1 MRKYKKYPLE
11 IKLKAKSIPKN
22 SQITVEEHVSLGDIV
37 IQAKNVTVG
46 AYSYI
51 RSGVVI
57 GANAEIGRFCSIGK
71 AVILGVDGAAH
82 PLDWVST
89 SPFQYDKNMHNTLM
103 QLPSYE
109 VPPQKVIV
117 GNDVWIGEGAKIMAG
132 VTIGDGAVIAAYS
145 LVTKDVPDYGVV
157 GGMPA
162 KIIKYR
168 FSREIREDLSATKWW
183 LYDTKKLL
191 LLPVESP
198 EIFLEKFIDNQ
209 DLTLATYKVIVL
221 SKSSGF
227 FRRLKANYISCD

>member
-168 FSREIREDLSATKWW
+168 FSPDMAEAMLNTQWWQYQVAEVLAMSVIQPEFFIREFSEKRSLKLASYKLFSLTKHP
-183 LYDTKKLL
+183 L
-191 LLPVESP
+191 
-198 EIFLEKFIDNQ
+198 
-209 DLTLATYKVIVL
+209 L
-221 SKSSGF
+221 SKCLKTNKLSG
-227 FRRLKANYISCD
+227 